1 LENEMH
7 SLPLAALRSLRL
19 PVALAALIT
28 VLATAFAWPASHLE
42 PRDVPIGVTG
52 SVTFVDRVTATLH
65 AQDAGA
71 FDVTVAPD
79 SSSGRSLL
87 RDNQIDG
94 LFTETAGGPRLVL
107 ASAGRPVVADLLT
120 SVESAMTRAESPAV
134 VTDAVPP
141 PGDDAHSAV
150 FVAAALPT
158 VLGAIAAGALLALSR
173 RPRIDRLV
181 GVVVVAG
188 LSGLALTTVLNTWL
202 GALGGSWWALAGCYA
217 LGIGAILAAVNGL
230 AHVFGRAG
238 LIAAAATVMLLGNP
252 LSGAT
257 SATQMLPDGWSALG
271 RALPPGAFAGAV
283 RAVAYY
289 DAHGASGPVLV
300 LAAWALVGALLMLAG
315 PAGTHRAG
323 VRTGG
328 A

>member
-52 SVTFVDRVTATLH
+52 SVTFVDRVTAALH

-79 SSSGRSLL
+79 SPSGRALL

-94 LFTETAGGPRLVL
+94 LFAETAGGPRLVL
-107 ASAGRPVVADLLT
+107 ASAGRPVVDDLRT

-134 VTDAVPP
+134 VTDEVPP
-141 PGDDAHSAV
+141 PGEDTHSAV

-217 LGIGAILAAVNGL
+217 LGIGAIVAAVNGL